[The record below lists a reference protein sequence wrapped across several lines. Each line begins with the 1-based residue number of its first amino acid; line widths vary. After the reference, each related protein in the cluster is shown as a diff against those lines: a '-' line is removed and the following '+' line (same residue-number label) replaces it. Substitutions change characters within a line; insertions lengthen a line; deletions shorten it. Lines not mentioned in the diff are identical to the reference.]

1 MAFLTRETIRA
12 KAASIAVVKVPIG
25 DNGDEINVRH
35 MTPAFLDG
43 LLADKSSTIQ
53 QGVLTV
59 LECIV
64 GEDGKPLF
72 ETKEEVAALPGPLF
86 RQLSDAVAK
95 VNELKTPEEIA
106 KN

>member
-1 MAFLTRETIRA
+1 MAFLTRDAIRA
-12 KAASIAVVKVPIG
+12 KAASIAVVPFEIDG
-25 DNGDEINVRH
+25 GTINVRH
-35 MTPAFLDG
+35 MTPAFLDS
-43 LLADKSSTIQ
+43 LTQDKSSTIQ

-72 ETKEEVAALPGPLF
+72 ESKEEVAALPGPLF